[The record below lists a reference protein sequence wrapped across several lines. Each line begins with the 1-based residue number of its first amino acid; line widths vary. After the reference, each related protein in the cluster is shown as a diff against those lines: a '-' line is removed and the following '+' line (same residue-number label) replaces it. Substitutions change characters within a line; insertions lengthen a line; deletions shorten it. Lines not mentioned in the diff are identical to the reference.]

1 MIYLEFAAVE
11 QAAAIAAGLFA
22 SLNKR
27 GTTMKE
33 RKTIVVA
40 LGGNAII
47 EEGTEGTITQQFA
60 NTRKSLTAIVDMIA
74 QGHRVVLTHGNG
86 PQAGVHLIRNEAAS
100 SQVPP
105 SPLGVIV
112 ADTQGSMGYMI
123 AQSLANALNKAGLR
137 KEVVTLITQVVVDP
151 QDPSMLNPTKY
162 VGPFYRAE
170 QVEQLSAR
178 GWIIKEDPGRGYRR
192 VVPSPLPLDVVE
204 KETIRDLLRD
214 GKIVIAAGGGGVP
227 VCREK
232 DGSLEGVDAVIDK
245 DRASALLAS
254 LIAADQLIILTGV
267 EKVAINFKKPDQRFF
282 DRLSVTE
289 CERFLA
295 EGQFPRGSMGP
306 KIEAA
311 CDFVKRGGAEVI
323 ITSMEN
329 ASLAVE
335 GRAGTVISA

>member
-1 MIYLEFAAVE
+1 
-11 QAAAIAAGLFA
+11 
-22 SLNKR
+22 
-27 GTTMKE
+27 MKE

-47 EEGTEGTITQQFA
+47 EEGTEGTIVQQFA
-60 NTRKSLTAIVDMIA
+60 NTRKSLAAIVDMIA

-123 AQSLANALNKAGLR
+123 AQSLANALLKAGIR

-151 QDPSMLNPTKY
+151 QDPSMFNPTKY

-170 QVEQLSAR
+170 QVELLSAR
-178 GWIIKEDPGRGYRR
+178 GWIIKEDPGRGFRR
-192 VVPSPLPLDVVE
+192 VVPSPIPLDIVE
-204 KETIRDLLRD
+204 KDTIRDLLRD
-214 GKIVIAAGGGGVP
+214 GKIVIAVGGGGVP
-227 VCREK
+227 VYREA

-245 DRASALLAS
+245 DRASSLLAN
-254 LIAADQLIILTGV
+254 LIGADQLIILTGV
-267 EKVAINFKKPDQRFF
+267 EKVAVNFKKPDQRSF
-282 DRLSVTE
+282 DRLSVAE

-295 EGQFPRGSMGP
+295 EGQFPKGSMGP

-311 CDFVKRGGAEVI
+311 CDFIKRGGAEVI

-329 ASLAVE
+329 ASLAVD
-335 GRAGTVISA
+335 GKAGTIIGA

>member
-1 MIYLEFAAVE
+1 MI
-11 QAAAIAAGLFA
+11 
-22 SLNKR
+22 KR
-27 GTTMKE
+27 GSTMKE

-60 NTRKSLTAIVDMIA
+60 NTRKSLAAIVDMIA
-74 QGHRVVLTHGNG
+74 KGHRVVLTHGNG

-100 SQVPP
+100 AQVPP

-123 AQSLANALNKAGLR
+123 AQSLANALLKAGIR
-137 KEVVTLITQVVVDP
+137 KDVVTLITQVVVDP

-162 VGPFYRAE
+162 VGPFYRAD
-170 QVEQLSAR
+170 QVDQLSAR
-178 GWIIKEDPGRGYRR
+178 GWLIKEDPGRGFRR
-192 VVPSPLPLDVVE
+192 VVPSPIPLDIVE
-204 KETIRDLLRD
+204 KDTIRDLVRD
-214 GKIVIAAGGGGVP
+214 GKIVIAVGGGGVP
-227 VCREK
+227 VYRES

-245 DRASALLAS
+245 DRASSLLAN
-254 LIAADQLIILTGV
+254 LIDADQLIILTGV
-267 EKVAINFKKPDQRFF
+267 EKVAVNFKKPDQRFF
-282 DRLSVTE
+282 DKLSIAE
-289 CERFLA
+289 CERYLA
-295 EGQFPRGSMGP
+295 EGQFPKGSMGP

-311 CDFVKRGGAEVI
+311 RDFIKRGGAEVI

-335 GRAGTVISA
+335 GKAGTSISE

>member
-1 MIYLEFAAVE
+1 LPPGVIDQAAVE
-11 QAAAIAAGLFA
+11 AKVLFA
-22 SLNKR
+22 SMIKR
-27 GTTMKE
+27 GSTMKE

-60 NTRKSLTAIVDMIA
+60 NTRKSLAAIVDMIA
-74 QGHRVVLTHGNG
+74 KGHRVVLTHGNG

-100 SQVPP
+100 AQVPP

-123 AQSLANALNKAGLR
+123 AQSLANALLKAGIR
-137 KEVVTLITQVVVDP
+137 KDVVTLITQVVVDP

-162 VGPFYRAE
+162 VGPFYRAD
-170 QVEQLSAR
+170 QVDQLSAR
-178 GWIIKEDPGRGYRR
+178 GWLIKEDPGRGFRR
-192 VVPSPLPLDVVE
+192 VVPSPIPLDIVE
-204 KETIRDLLRD
+204 KDTIRDLVRD
-214 GKIVIAAGGGGVP
+214 GKIVIAVGGGGVP
-227 VCREK
+227 VYRES

-245 DRASALLAS
+245 DRASSLLAN
-254 LIAADQLIILTGV
+254 LIDADQLIILTGV
-267 EKVAINFKKPDQRFF
+267 EKVAVNFKKPDQRFF
-282 DRLSVTE
+282 DKLSIAE
-289 CERFLA
+289 CERYLA
-295 EGQFPRGSMGP
+295 EGQFPKGSMGP

-311 CDFVKRGGAEVI
+311 RDFIKRGGAEVI

-335 GRAGTVISA
+335 GKAGTSVSE

>member
-1 MIYLEFAAVE
+1 
-11 QAAAIAAGLFA
+11 
-22 SLNKR
+22 
-27 GTTMKE
+27 MKE

-47 EEGTEGTITQQFA
+47 EEGTEGTIAQQFA
-60 NTRKSLTAIVDMIA
+60 NTRKSLAAIVDMIA

-123 AQSLANALNKAGLR
+123 AQSLANALLKAGIR

-162 VGPFYRAE
+162 VGPFYKAE
-170 QVEQLSAR
+170 QVELLSAR
-178 GWIIKEDPGRGYRR
+178 GWIIKEDPGRGFRR
-192 VVPSPLPLDVVE
+192 VVPSPIPLDIVE
-204 KETIRDLLRD
+204 KDTIRDLLRD
-214 GKIVIAAGGGGVP
+214 GKIVIAVGGGGVP
-227 VCREK
+227 VYREA

-245 DRASALLAS
+245 DRASSLLAN
-254 LIAADQLIILTGV
+254 LIGADQLIILTGV
-267 EKVAINFKKPDQRFF
+267 EKVAVNFKKPDQRSF
-282 DRLSVTE
+282 DRLSVAE

-295 EGQFPRGSMGP
+295 EGQFPKGSMGP

-311 CDFVKRGGAEVI
+311 CDFIKRGGAEVI

-329 ASLAVE
+329 ASLAVD
-335 GRAGTVISA
+335 GKAGTIIGA